1 MLLWLTDVR
10 LLVPMIMLHAF
21 ILICRMTKNVIN
33 AQVKKKIYIYMTFN
47 STVWWYNYE
56 LQNGQPAQPRA

>member
-1 MLLWLTDVR
+1 
-10 LLVPMIMLHAF
+10 MLHAF

-33 AQVKKKIYIYMTFN
+33 AQVKKKKKKYMTFN

>member
-1 MLLWLTDVR
+1 
-10 LLVPMIMLHAF
+10 MLHAF

-33 AQVKKKIYIYMTFN
+33 AQVKKKEKKKTFN

-56 LQNGQPAQPRA
+56 LQNSQPAQPRA